1 MGLRKRIFA
10 ATYDWQMGG
19 AQRAGLA
26 DLRAGVV
33 SRATGLVLEVGAGTG
48 LNLPHYGPDVEH
60 LTLTEPDPS
69 MLKRLQRR
77 VEQQPRSATVLRAPA
92 ERLPFDDDSFDTVVC
107 TLVLCGVEDQPLA
120 VREIRRVLRPG
131 GQLLFLEHMRSE
143 DERHARLQDRFNWLN
158 RAMVMCDCNRP
169 TRLTLA
175 SEGLRIEEIAETDFP
190 KAPPFINPLVHGR
203 ATHPTPVGAENT
215 TQTRADPT

>member
-19 AQRAGLA
+19 AERAGLA
-26 DLRAGVV
+26 DLRCGVV
-33 SRATGLVLEVGAGTG
+33 SRATGRVLEVGSGTG
-48 LNLPHYGPDVEH
+48 LNLPYYGTDVEH

-69 MLKRLQRR
+69 MLKRLQRA
-77 VEQQPRSATVLRAPA
+77 VEQYPGSATVLRAPA

-107 TLVLCGVEDQPLA
+107 TLVLCGVEDQPQT

-143 DERHARLQDRFNWLN
+143 DEGHARLQDRFNWLN
-158 RAMVMCDCNRP
+158 RALVMCDCNRP
-169 TRLTLA
+169 TRRTIA
-175 SEGLRIEEIAETDFP
+175 TEGLRVEEIAETDFP

-203 ATHPTPVGAENT
+203 ATCPTRVRAENT
-215 TQTRADPT
+215 AQT

>member
-1 MGLRKRIFA
+1 MGLRKWIFA

-19 AQRAGLA
+19 AERAGLT
-26 DLRAGVV
+26 DLRRAVV
-33 SRATGLVLEVGAGTG
+33 SRATGDVLEVGSGTG
-48 LNLPHYGPDVEH
+48 LNLSHYGTDVEH

-69 MLKRLQRR
+69 MFRRLQQA
-77 VEQQPRSATVLRAPA
+77 VERYPGAATALRAPA

-107 TLVLCGVEDQPLA
+107 TLVLCGVEDQPQA

-143 DERHARLQDRFNWLN
+143 DEGHARLQDRFNWLN

-169 TRLTLA
+169 TRRTIA
-175 SEGLRIEEIAETDFP
+175 TEGLRVEEIVETDFP

-203 ATHPTPVGAENT
+203 ATCPDARPRRERHSDVSRP
-215 TQTRADPT
+215 